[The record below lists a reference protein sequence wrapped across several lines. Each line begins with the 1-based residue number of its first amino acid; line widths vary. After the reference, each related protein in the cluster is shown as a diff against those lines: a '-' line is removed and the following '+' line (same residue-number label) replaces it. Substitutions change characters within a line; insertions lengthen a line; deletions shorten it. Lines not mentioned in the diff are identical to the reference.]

1 MNCTG
6 KLDVAFVFVAV
17 NVAKL
22 QEPELSLSKLFLSL
36 RHYCIG
42 GNAWPVLSIL
52 SKLMLYGCCRCVL
65 QYKVGS
71 TVLAIYG
78 VHGVVVEFLSSLPVV
93 RFHI

>member
-1 MNCTG
+1 MYSSGSRLGPVMVMNCTG
-6 KLDVAFVFVAV
+6 KLDVAFVFVPV

-65 QYKVGS
+65 QY
-71 TVLAIYG
+71 
-78 VHGVVVEFLSSLPVV
+78 
-93 RFHI
+93 